1 MYVGVSRNS
10 IRLIRLSA
18 EKFTFLLCETTK
30 HASVNMVYECLKAR
44 L

>member
-1 MYVGVSRNS
+1 MYVGVSWNS

-18 EKFTFLLCETTK
+18 ENFTFLLCETTK
-30 HASVNMVYECLKAR
+30 HASVHVVYERLKAR